1 MGGVFAPTSRT
12 LILDLLLNKISP
24 HAING
29 FVIIDGEETLK
40 GSPAVGSNMFMS
52 NTRFTLK
59 VYRRDNKDGFIKVF
73 SSNPGMLASKQWN
86 IKDAMKAS
94 YVDSLLLYPRNRHE
108 VKASLNS
115 EENLEVNEIEISLS
129 KLMMEIQKI
138 IISLIHTWLQI
149 LEKELYKKEL
159 NEEVF
164 KIESIF
170 NDTFR
175 TSLRNELGIEFY
187 ELGIKA
193 NQAIED
199 IRLLRNLLTLLYSN
213 DATFFYMTYWGVKDS
228 IESNYSIF
236 KFCDQETSDLFDKL
250 EKYSKERMYI
260 IEPIA
265 EEDKKTRKVKGSVI
279 YKTQNSKSL
288 I

>member
-1 MGGVFAPTSRT
+1 
-12 LILDLLLNKISP
+12 
-24 HAING
+24 
-29 FVIIDGEETLK
+29 
-40 GSPAVGSNMFMS
+40 
-52 NTRFTLK
+52 
-59 VYRRDNKDGFIKVF
+59 
-73 SSNPGMLASKQWN
+73 
-86 IKDAMKAS
+86 MKAS
-94 YVDSLLLYPRNRHE
+94 YVDSLLLYPRNRYE

-115 EENLEVNEIEISLS
+115 EENLEVSEIEISLS

-138 IISLIHTWLQI
+138 IISLLHTWLQI